1 MGVVVVFLL
10 RVVAFVEVLVGDDC
24 ALGGV
29 EVGDF
34 GEGRELVSPVVGGRL
49 EDDLRLPLECRRRT
63 SRELHCLG

>member
-34 GEGRELVSPVVGGRL
+34 GEGRELVSPSSVVDGL
-49 EDDLRLPLECRRRT
+49 LASFTVWAEA
-63 SRELHCLG
+63 S